1 MSTVQ
6 LLAELPSLMGV
17 YVIALIVG
25 GGLIVFSVVAGD
37 SGDADAGDIDFDAD
51 WGGDVDLDAGELG
64 DGVDLDVADGAADGF
79 ALSDWLSLRF
89 LNYFAA
95 MFGLTGTVL
104 TMADD
109 LSNTTVLGMA
119 VIAGAIVGQV
129 VHQMMRWLIRGS
141 SDSATARPDYINRK
155 ARVTVSIGVG
165 GRGEVAIRIKDGER
179 YVPAVCKRADDQFAT
194 GAVVGVV
201 GIEAGIATVVSQQ
214 EFDFLNERQ

>member
-25 GGLIVFSVVAGD
+25 GGLIVFSVVAGG
-37 SGDADAGDIDFDAD
+37 SGDADAGDIDLDAD
-51 WGGDVDLDAGELG
+51 WSGDVEVG
-64 DGVDLDVADGAADGF
+64 DGADFDVTDGPTDGF

-95 MFGLTGTVL
+95 MFGLTGTAL
-104 TMADD
+104 TMAND
-109 LSNTTVLGMA
+109 LANATVLGVS

-155 ARVTVSIGVG
+155 ARVTVPINAG
-165 GRGEVAIRIKDGER
+165 GRGEIAIRIKDGER
-179 YVPAVCKRADDQFAT
+179 YVPAVCKRPEDQFAT

-201 GIEAGIATVVSQQ
+201 GIEAGIATVVSQK
-214 EFDFLNERQ
+214 EFDFLNEA